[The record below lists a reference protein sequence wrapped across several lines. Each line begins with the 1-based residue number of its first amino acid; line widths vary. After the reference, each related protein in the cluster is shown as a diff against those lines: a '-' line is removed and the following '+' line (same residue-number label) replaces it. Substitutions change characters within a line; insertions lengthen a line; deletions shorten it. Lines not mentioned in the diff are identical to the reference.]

1 MLKPN
6 KLANNNFL
14 SSLDLST
21 DEVLHILD
29 LANNFKN
36 KKLNIDLGNKVLGLI
51 FDKSSTRT
59 RVSFQVAMT
68 RLGGTTID
76 LNPTTSQIGR
86 GEPIKDTARVL
97 SRYCDVIAIR
107 TFDHSD
113 LEEYA
118 KWSTKPV
125 INALTDLEHPCQA
138 LADFMTIKEEF
149 LDFKDVVLT
158 FIGDGNNVANS
169 LILCG
174 ALLGVEVRIACPK
187 GYEPNSLLIDKAYE
201 IYKNKNLLKITNDPN
216 TAVLGA
222 NVLYTDVWSSM
233 GEENQK
239 EEKDKYL
246 PSFFISQIL
255 DVVTLEKLK
264 FSKADI
270 AKTKLLRK
278 WHLFLKNKNIA
289 QLDEFDRFKLHQEL
303 EMFLPSFIFYLPQNS
318 QLDWLHKWRDND
330 DKLFHPSNLVNGD
343 LIKKNLEI
351 KDGPILGELLQYLSQ
366 ELAYKRLNNF
376 DEAIYKA
383 KQWIEQ
389 NAPKCD

>member
-6 KLANNNFL
+6 KLAKNNFL

-21 DEVLHILD
+21 DEVFHILE

-36 KKLNIDLGNKVLGLI
+36 KKLNIDLNDKVLGLI

-59 RVSFQVAMT
+59 RVSFQVAMS

-118 KWSTKPV
+118 KWSIKPV

-138 LADFMTIKEEF
+138 LADFLIIHEEF

-174 ALLGVEVRIACPK
+174 ALLGIEVRIACPK
-187 GYEPNSLLIDKAYE
+187 GYEPNPLVIKKAYE
-201 IYKNKNLLKITNDPN
+201 VNKKKDFLKITNDPF
-216 TAVLGA
+216 TAVQGA

-239 EEKDKYL
+239 EEKDKD
-246 PSFFISQIL
+246 FFGFTIDQ
-255 DVVTLEKLK
+255 
-264 FSKADI
+264 
-270 AKTKLLRK
+270 
-278 WHLFLKNKNIA
+278 
-289 QLDEFDRFKLHQEL
+289 
-303 EMFLPSFIFYLPQNS
+303 
-318 QLDWLHKWRDND
+318 
-330 DKLFHPSNLVNGD
+330 NLVRNAD
-343 LIKKNLEI
+343 KDAIILHCLPAYRSKEI
-351 KDGPILGELLQYLSQ
+351 TDDVIESKQSRIFEQAENRMHAQQALLSCLLS
-366 ELAYKRLNNF
+366 
-376 DEAIYKA
+376 
-383 KQWIEQ
+383 
-389 NAPKCD
+389 

>member
-6 KLANNNFL
+6 KLGNNNFL
-14 SSLDLST
+14 SSLDIST
-21 DEVLHILD
+21 EEVLHILK
-29 LANNFKN
+29 LAKIFKN
-36 KKLNIDLGNKVLGLI
+36 KDLNIEFKNKVLGLI

-59 RVSFQVAMT
+59 RVSFQVAMS

-76 LNPTTSQIGR
+76 LNPSTSQIGR

-97 SRYCDVIAIR
+97 SKYCDVIAIR
-107 TFDHSD
+107 TFNHSD

-138 LADFMTIKEEF
+138 LADFLTIQEEF
-149 LDFKDVVLT
+149 IDFQDVVLT

-187 GYEPNSLLIDKAYE
+187 GYEPNSLVINKAYE

-239 EEKDKYL
+239 AEKDKNFKGFTIDNDL
-246 PSFFISQIL
+246 
-255 DVVTLEKLK
+255 VN
-264 FSKADI
+264 KADKDAI
-270 AKTKLLRK
+270 ILHCLPAYRSKEIT
-278 WHLFLKNKNIA
+278 
-289 QLDEFDRFKLHQEL
+289 DEVFE
-303 EMFLPSFIFYLPQNS
+303 S
-318 QLDWLHKWRDND
+318 
-330 DKLFHPSNLVNGD
+330 
-343 LIKKNLEI
+343 KKNRIFEQAENRLHAQQA
-351 KDGPILGELLQYLSQ
+351 LLACLLS
-366 ELAYKRLNNF
+366 
-376 DEAIYKA
+376 
-383 KQWIEQ
+383 
-389 NAPKCD
+389 

>member
-6 KLANNNFL
+6 KLVKNNFL

-21 DEVLHILD
+21 DEVFHIFE
-29 LANNFKN
+29 LASNFKN
-36 KKLNIDLGNKVLGLI
+36 KKINIDFNKKVLGLI

-113 LEEYA
+113 LEDYA
-118 KWSTKPV
+118 RWSTKPV

-138 LADFMTIKEEF
+138 LADFLTIYEEF

-158 FIGDGNNVANS
+158 FIGDGNNVAHS

-174 ALLGVEVRIACPK
+174 ALLGIEVRIACPK
-187 GYEPNSLLIDKAYE
+187 GYEPDPFVIKKARE
-201 IYKNKNLLKITNDPN
+201 IYKNDNLLKISNDPR
-216 TAVLGA
+216 AAAKGS

-239 EEKDKYL
+239 KEKDVHFNGFTIDSDLMTQADKGAIILHCL
-246 PSFFISQIL
+246 P
-255 DVVTLEKLK
+255 
-264 FSKADI
+264 AY
-270 AKTKLLRK
+270 R
-278 WHLFLKNKNIA
+278 NK
-289 QLDEFDRFKLHQEL
+289 
-303 EMFLPSFIFYLPQNS
+303 
-318 QLDWLHKWRDND
+318 
-330 DKLFHPSNLVNGD
+330 
-343 LIKKNLEI
+343 EI
-351 KDGPILGELLQYLSQ
+351 T
-366 ELAYKRLNNF
+366 
-376 DEAIYKA
+376 DEAMESENSRIFQQA
-383 KQWIEQ
+383 ENRLHVQQ
-389 NAPKCD
+389 ALLACLLS

>member
-1 MLKPN
+1 MIKP
-6 KLANNNFL
+6 KRFANNNFL

-21 DEVLHILD
+21 DELLRVLD

-59 RVSFQVAMT
+59 RVSFQVAMS

-97 SRYCDVIAIR
+97 SRYCDVLAIR
-107 TFDHSD
+107 TFNHSD

-118 KWSTKPV
+118 KWSSKPV

-149 LDFKDVVLT
+149 IDFKNVVLT

-174 ALLGVEVRIACPK
+174 ALLGIEIRIACPC
-187 GYEPNSLLIDKAYE
+187 GYEPNSLIIEKANK
-201 IYKNKNLLKITNDPN
+201 IYKNGNLLKISNDPH
-216 TAVLGA
+216 TAVEGA

-233 GEENQK
+233 GEESKQI
-239 EEKDKYL
+239 EKDKD
-246 PSFFISQIL
+246 FHGFTIDTNI
-255 DVVTLEKLK
+255 VE
-264 FSKADI
+264 KADKDAI
-270 AKTKLLRK
+270 ILHCLPAYRSKEITDEVIESKKSRIFEQAENRMHAQQALL
-278 WHLFLKNKNIA
+278 
-289 QLDEFDRFKLHQEL
+289 
-303 EMFLPSFIFYLPQNS
+303 SC
-318 QLDWLHKWRDND
+318 
-330 DKLFHPSNLVNGD
+330 
-343 LIKKNLEI
+343 
-351 KDGPILGELLQYLSQ
+351 ILS
-366 ELAYKRLNNF
+366 
-376 DEAIYKA
+376 
-383 KQWIEQ
+383 
-389 NAPKCD
+389 

>member
-21 DEVLHILD
+21 HEVLHILN

-36 KKLNIDLGNKVLGLI
+36 KKLNIDLGNKVLGVI

-138 LADFMTIKEEF
+138 LADFLTIHEEF
-149 LDFKDVVLT
+149 LDFKDVTLT

-187 GYEPNSLLIDKAYE
+187 GYEPNPLVIKKAYE
-201 IYKNKNLLKITNDPN
+201 IYNNKNLLKITNDPIS
-216 TAVLGA
+216 AVQGA

-239 EEKDKYL
+239 EEKDKD
-246 PSFFISQIL
+246 FFGFTIDQ
-255 DVVTLEKLK
+255 
-264 FSKADI
+264 
-270 AKTKLLRK
+270 
-278 WHLFLKNKNIA
+278 
-289 QLDEFDRFKLHQEL
+289 
-303 EMFLPSFIFYLPQNS
+303 
-318 QLDWLHKWRDND
+318 
-330 DKLFHPSNLVNGD
+330 NLVRNAD
-343 LIKKNLEI
+343 K
-351 KDGPILGELLQYLSQ
+351 
-366 ELAYKRLNNF
+366 
-376 DEAIYKA
+376 EAIVLHCLPAYRA
-383 KQWIEQ
+383 KEITDEVIDSKRSRIFEQ
-389 NAPKCD
+389 AENRMHAQQALLSFLLS